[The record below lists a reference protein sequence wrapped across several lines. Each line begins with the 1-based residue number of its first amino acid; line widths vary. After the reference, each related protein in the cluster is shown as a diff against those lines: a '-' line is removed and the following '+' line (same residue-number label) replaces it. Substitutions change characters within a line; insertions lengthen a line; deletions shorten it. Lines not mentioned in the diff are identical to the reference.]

1 VPMFL
6 GYNTSKAAVIRMTHT
21 LQKELEIDGLDD
33 AIQIYALHPG
43 GVFTAMGGGLSLFL
57 LQFRAG
63 LCHANVIS

>member
-1 VPMFL
+1 
-6 GYNTSKAAVIRMTHT
+6 MTHT